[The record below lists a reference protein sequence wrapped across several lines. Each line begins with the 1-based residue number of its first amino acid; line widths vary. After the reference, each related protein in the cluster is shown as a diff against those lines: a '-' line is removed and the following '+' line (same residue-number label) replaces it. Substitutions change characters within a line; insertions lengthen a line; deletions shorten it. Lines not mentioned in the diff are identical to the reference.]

1 MPVEKTANSAHFA
14 GVPIENTANSA
25 HFAWVQQQTHP
36 KVNEKKWATGQN
48 CIRKRST
55 TLGTIN
61 Q

>member
-36 KVNEKKWATGQN
+36 KVNEKKWATVQS
-48 CIRKRST
+48 CIRKEA
-55 TLGTIN
+55 
-61 Q
+61 